1 VPESLFLNSSARM
14 STLAH
19 TVMRTQIEA
28 VVFDF
33 GGVLTLQPL
42 DSHLES
48 IRALCGLDR
57 PTFEL
62 EYRRQRRDYDRGIID
77 SREYWSRVIDS
88 GGKSVDPAVLRSLY
102 EEDVASWTRVNE
114 PVLNWAFHLQEAG
127 MRTGILSNM
136 PRDIL
141 ERIETRF
148 RWFDRFEVKIFSCDI
163 GVNKP
168 EAEIYRACLDALRLE
183 AGKVLFLD
191 DIIENVKGAQ
201 RTGFRT
207 ILFRDYEDALR
218 QIADNSWLAEKLLVN
233 QEHG

>member
-1 VPESLFLNSSARM
+1 LNSSADM
-14 STLAH
+14 GTLAH
-19 TVMRTQIEA
+19 TVMKTEIEA

-42 DSHLES
+42 DQHLES
-48 IRALCGLDR
+48 LRALCGLDR
-57 PTFEL
+57 SAFAA
-62 EYRRQRRDYDRGIID
+62 EYRRQRRDYERGIID

-88 GGKSVDPAVLRSLY
+88 GGKPVDPGILRSLY
-102 EEDVASWTRVNE
+102 EKDTASWTRINE
-114 PVLNWAFHLQEAG
+114 PVLNWASQLQEAG

-148 RWFDRFEVKIFSCDI
+148 HWFDRFEVKIFSCEL
-163 GVNKP
+163 GLNKP

-191 DIIENVKGAQ
+191 DIPENVRGAK
-201 RTGFRT
+201 RAGFRT
-207 ILFRDYEDALR
+207 VLFRNLEDSL
-218 QIADNSWLAEKLLVN
+218 QEISKQGWLPVQLTAD

>member
-1 VPESLFLNSSARM
+1 LNSSARM

-19 TVMRTQIEA
+19 TVMRIQIEA

-77 SREYWSRVIDS
+77 SREYWSRVMDS
-88 GGKSVDPAVLRSLY
+88 GGKSVDSAVLRSLY

-148 RWFDRFEVKIFSCDI
+148 RWFDRFEVKFFSCDI

-191 DIIENVKGAQ
+191 DIPENVRGAK
-201 RTGFRT
+201 RAGFRT
-207 ILFRDYEDALR
+207 VLFRNLEDSL
-218 QIADNSWLAEKLLVN
+218 QEISKQGWLPVQLTAD

>member
-1 VPESLFLNSSARM
+1 LNSSARM